1 MEDILM
7 NKRIKKKSTQA
18 VKGTWKSVESRI
30 AKDFGTRRTPLS
42 GINSGHTSSDT
53 LHKELFIE
61 VKHRKGGFGLTN
73 LFSKTAELAK
83 KENKIPIVAAH
94 EKGKRGAI
102 LILRSCDLQF
112 IASKQVK
119 SDAE

>member
-61 VKHRKGGFGLTN
+61 VKHRAGGFGVTN
-73 LFSKTAELAK
+73 LFKKTAILAK
-83 KENKIPIVAAH
+83 KENKVPVVAVH
-94 EKGKRGAI
+94 EKGKQGCWY
-102 LILRSCDLQF
+102 LIRDRDLRYV
-112 IASKQVK
+112 AERQVK
-119 SDAE
+119 DE